1 MFTFNTNTHTA
12 VKVCMTKADYYTCQD
27 RKYHSNAGLE
37 ACPEYQAYKKCFKAY
52 LETLD
57 VVPEETSEVLK
68 QEANAW
74 KKSAIAQMA
83 PISTIN
89 WMLDDTSTSSYVHP
103 FHKFEGKTVSID
115 ISYDCMI
122 DATRVTVEDE
132 YGHTYS
138 FFVCEDKTND
148 VKYDLGMVILED
160 EEGNKG
166 YFVFAE

>member
-27 RKYHSNAGLE
+27 RKYSTKAGLE
-37 ACPEYQAYKKCFKAY
+37 ACPEYQAYRKCFNAY
-52 LETLD
+52 LETLE
-57 VVPEETSEVLK
+57 VVPEATSHSLK

-74 KKSAIAQMA
+74 KKNAIDQMA
-83 PISTIN
+83 HISTIK
-89 WMLDDTSTSSYVHP
+89 WMLSDTSAYINP
-103 FHKFEGKTVSID
+103 FNKFEGEEVSIRVE
-115 ISYDCMI
+115 YDFTL
-122 DATRVTVEDE
+122 DETRVTVEDE

>member
-27 RKYHSNAGLE
+27 RKYSTKAGLE

-74 KKSAIAQMA
+74 KKNAIDQMA
-83 PISTIN
+83 HISTIK
-89 WMLDDTSTSSYVHP
+89 WMLSDTSAYINP
-103 FHKFEGKTVSID
+103 FNKFEGEEVSIRVE
-115 ISYDCMI
+115 YDFTL
-122 DATRVTVEDE
+122 DETKVTVENE